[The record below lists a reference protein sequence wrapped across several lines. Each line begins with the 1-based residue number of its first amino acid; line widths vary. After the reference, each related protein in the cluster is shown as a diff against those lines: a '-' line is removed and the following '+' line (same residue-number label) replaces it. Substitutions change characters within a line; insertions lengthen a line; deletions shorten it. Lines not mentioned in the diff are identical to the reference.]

1 MDFLGAVNRVL
12 VNNTIIKGDDDLVL
26 TFSDA
31 QHEATIRFAR
41 NSITSELNNLTSF
54 FSIDREKTAGTVV
67 TVALQD
73 VVGIPPET
81 ATSIVAVAVAWIVG
95 DSLRPTE

>member
-1 MDFLGAVNRVL
+1 MVDKLKSMVRSRRFWTAV
-12 VNNTIIKGDDDLVL
+12 
-26 TFSDA
+26 
-31 QHEATIRFAR
+31 
-41 NSITSELNNLTSF
+41 
-54 FSIDREKTAGTVV
+54 GTVI

-95 DSLRPTE
+95 DSLRATE